1 MNNFFQAVRRTSWGA
16 FAFLMVACATPQE
29 TNESQ
34 NQLKVNPFIGTGGH
48 GHTFP
53 GATMPFGMIQLSP
66 DNGTEG
72 WDWCSGYHYSD
83 SLIAGFSH
91 THLSGTGIG
100 DLCDIALMPY
110 LSAEAKKG
118 GRVAFS
124 HAQEAAKPGY
134 YQVKLANDIEVEL
147 TTTERVG
154 YHRYT
159 FPAGAERSV
168 AIDLGFSINWDIATK
183 TRIQKTGANQVTG
196 YRFSNGW
203 SRNQQVYFAAEFS
216 EPIKAI
222 QIDDGAEWWER
233 EQLESDSLR
242 AILDFDQG
250 NELLVKVA
258 ISSVCEE
265 NALANLKAD
274 KSEWA
279 FDEVVA
285 AADEAWKRE
294 LLTIDASFSDPNLDT
309 VFYAALYHTMMAP
322 QLFSDAS
329 GQYRGVDKEVYEKTH
344 NRYTVFSLWDTFRAA
359 HPLYT
364 LLQPEQLPDILL
376 SLLDFYK
383 EYGLL
388 PVWAL
393 HGSETNTMTGYHAI
407 PVLTDALLKGYL
419 EGHEE
424 KVLEAMLA
432 SAQQDIRGTK
442 EYREYG
448 YVPAD
453 LDGWSVTKTLEYAY
467 DDWCIAQV
475 ARSMGRDSIAA
486 VFEGRSQN
494 YQALFD
500 QETLFMRG
508 KLTDGSWLTPFDP
521 FYSEHG
527 FEGAYIEGTA
537 WQHSWFVPHD
547 VAGFISL
554 FDSPE
559 KFVNHLDSTFEVSS
573 QMTGENVSA
582 DISGLIGQYAHGNEP
597 SHHIAY
603 LYSYAGYPWKTQQRV
618 REIMRTMYHNDVDG
632 YPGNEDCGQMSA
644 WYVFSALGFY
654 PVNPADGHYVLG
666 SPQIDQA
673 VLALPEGKSFE
684 IVARNN
690 SEENVYVKEVKLNGA
705 LLDRNY
711 ITHEEIV
718 GGGTLEFVMDALPNT
733 SRGVSEEAF
742 PPSQSVR

>member
-16 FAFLMVACATPQE
+16 FAFLIVACSAPQE
-29 TNESQ
+29 NISSQ
-34 NQLKVNPFIGTGGH
+34 NQQKVNPFIGTGGH

-53 GATMPFGMIQLSP
+53 GATTPFGMIQLSP

-100 DLCDIALMPY
+100 DLCDISLMPY
-110 LSAEAKKG
+110 LSADAKKG

-124 HAQEAAKPGY
+124 HSNEAAKPGN
-134 YQVKLANDIEVEL
+134 YQVKLANGIEVEL
-147 TTTERVG
+147 TASERVG
-154 YHRYT
+154 YHRYN
-159 FPAGAERSV
+159 FPAGADRALS
-168 AIDLGFSINWDIATK
+168 IDLGFSINWDIATK
-183 TRIQKTGANQVTG
+183 TNIQKSDANLVTG
-196 YRFSNGW
+196 YRYSHGW
-203 SRNQQVYFAAEFS
+203 SRNQRVYFAAEFS
-216 EPIKAI
+216 ENI
-222 QIDDGAEWWER
+222 QSMEISDGEEWEKI
-233 EQLESDSLR
+233 EALETDSLR
-242 AILDFDQG
+242 AIVDFG
-250 NELLVKVA
+250 KGGELLVKVA
-258 ISSVCEE
+258 ISSVSEE

-274 KSEWA
+274 KFEWD
-279 FDEVVA
+279 FDAVVE
-285 AADEAWKRE
+285 AADQSWQTE
-294 LLTIDASFSDPNLDT
+294 LLTLDVEFGDPNLDT
-309 VFYAALYHTMMAP
+309 IFYSALYHTMMAP
-322 QLFSDAS
+322 QLFSDTN
-329 GQYRGVDKEVYEKTH
+329 GQFRGVNKEIYDKPH
-344 NRYTVFSLWDTFRAA
+344 SRYTVFSLWDTFRAA

-364 LLQPEQLPDILL
+364 LTQPDQLNDMLL
-376 SLLDFYK
+376 SLLDFY
-383 EYGLL
+383 EEHGLL

-393 HGSETNTMTGYHAI
+393 HGSETNTMTGYHAV
-407 PVLTDALLKGYL
+407 PVLADALQKGYL
-419 EGHEE
+419 KGQEE

-475 ARSMGRDSIAA
+475 AKTLGKDSIAD
-486 VFEGRSQN
+486 VFEARAQS
-494 YQALFD
+494 YRALFD
-500 QETLFMRG
+500 EESLFMRG
-508 KLTDGSWLTPFDP
+508 KLADGSWLTPFDP

-554 FDSPE
+554 FDSPDQ
-559 KFVNHLDSTFEVSS
+559 FVNHLDSTFEVTSE
-573 QMTGENVSA
+573 MTGENVSA

-603 LYSYAGYPWKTQQRV
+603 LYSYAGYPWKTQERV
-618 REIMRTMYHNDVDG
+618 RDIMRTMYHNDVDG

-654 PVNPADGHYVLG
+654 PVNPADGNYVLG
-666 SPQIDQA
+666 SPLVDRA
-673 VLALPEGKSFE
+673 VLSLPDEKAFE
-684 IVARNN
+684 IIARNN
-690 SEENVYVKEVKLNGA
+690 SNENVYVKEVKLNGK
-705 LLDRNY
+705 LLDRNF
-711 ITHEEIV
+711 ITHEEIMS
-718 GGGTLEFVMDALPNT
+718 GGTLEFVMDARPNT
-733 SRGVSEEAF
+733 ARGIQASAF
-742 PPSQSVR
+742 PPSQSN